1 MRRSSDGRVLAG
13 ICAGISQTTGID
25 VTLLRIGV
33 VIVGLFA
40 GFPVLIY
47 ALAWLIVPLDT
58 ETTNIFSRAI
68 ADRRGI
74 RLVIAVI
81 PLVIVTQVVVSLLH
95 VSFVGI
101 ISWPV
106 FLAAGLAILIW
117 RNASR
122 ARAGLDAQRPRP
134 HAQRRERGPRALEA
148 DPAHHRRRRPRRRR
162 ASSCSSWA
170 TPVRPPSARSAGR
183 CW

>member
-1 MRRSSDGRVLAG
+1 MRRSSDSRVLGG
-13 ICAGISQTTGID
+13 ICGGISQTTGID

-58 ETTNIFSRAI
+58 ETSNIFSRAV

-81 PLVIVTQVVVSLLH
+81 PLVVVTQIVVSLLH

-106 FLAAGLAILIW
+106 FLAAGLTILIW
-117 RNASR
+117 RNASEPER
-122 ARAGLDAQRPRP
+122 VWMHNDLVPMLSVGSWSCAPRP
-134 HAQRRERGPRALEA
+134 GPSW
-148 DPAHHRRRRPRRRR
+148 PPG
-162 ASSCSSWA
+162 ASSC
-170 TPVRPPSARSAGR
+170 
-183 CW
+183 